1 MYARPEIQRFL
12 RTYSYKF
19 LEEKSSS
26 RSSCYILLRDVF
38 LTHLFSIR
46 MNKLV
51 QIRKWTMK
59 NDCHINI
66 WIIEKNFHLNVN
78 IIQQSFIDDDY
89 ELLKKKK
96 EEKII

>member
-1 MYARPEIQRFL
+1 
-12 RTYSYKF
+12 
-19 LEEKSSS
+19 
-26 RSSCYILLRDVF
+26 
-38 LTHLFSIR
+38 
-46 MNKLV
+46 
-51 QIRKWTMK
+51 MK